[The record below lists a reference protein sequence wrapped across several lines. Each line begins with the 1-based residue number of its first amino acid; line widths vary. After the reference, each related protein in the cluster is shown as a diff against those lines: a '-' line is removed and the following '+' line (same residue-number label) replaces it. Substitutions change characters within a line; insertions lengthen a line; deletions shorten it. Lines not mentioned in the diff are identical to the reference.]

1 MAYIL
6 TADLG
11 TTSIKVLAF
20 DLQAKVLAEHA
31 TPVST
36 QRPQPDWAEQDPVFI
51 LRAVIDGLNAV
62 YAQVKP
68 LGQPLALSFSTAMHS
83 LIGLDENA
91 VPLTPSIIWS
101 DNRATATW
109 EGLSETQHQFFY
121 STSGIPAHPMTP
133 LLKLLWLRQ
142 NQADLFQK
150 VKRWVGIKDFVLA
163 HLSGEWLCDYSVA
176 GASGLLNLKTLD
188 WDHQLLAD
196 LKIQPG
202 QLPQACPSTQQCSL
216 TRHKFDLTPSKLE
229 LPIGLPIIVGG
240 SDGCLANLGAAASE
254 ADLVATIGT
263 SSAIRRF
270 VPNLQLDAQ
279 RRMFCYVLQENQY
292 VIGGGTNAGA
302 VVLEWLKNQ
311 ITHYQGSFYAFFELA
326 TPIPAGSE
334 GLIFL
339 PYLQGE
345 RAPWWNPKLRGSI
358 LNLDMRHTQAHL
370 VRAAMESIIYNL
382 KVIGEALQEQSKAKK
397 IIAGGGFA
405 RSKVWVQMM
414 ADVFQLPVH
423 LQDTPE
429 TSSLGAAKLALVA
442 LELPDFPEEEEG
454 TVYSPNPGLKDI
466 YEEGY
471 AAFLRG
477 VLTVFAFIF
486 WTYLEKCA

>member
-11 TTSIKVLAF
+11 TTSIKILAF
-20 DLQAKVLAEHA
+20 DLQGRVLAEHA
-31 TPVST
+31 TPVVT
-36 QRPQPDWAEQDPVFI
+36 QRPHPDWAEQDPVFI
-51 LRAVIDGLNAV
+51 LKAVIDGLNAV
-62 YAQVKP
+62 HVQVKH

-83 LIGLDENA
+83 LIGLDEKDA
-91 VPLTPSIIWS
+91 PITPSIIWS
-101 DNRATATW
+101 DNRATSIW
-109 EGLSETQHQFFY
+109 ESLSTEQHEYFY
-121 STSGIPAHPMTP
+121 TTSGIPAHPMTP
-133 LLKLLWLRQ
+133 LLKLLWLRK

-150 VKRWVGIKDFVLA
+150 AKRWVGIKDFVLA

-188 WDHQLLAD
+188 WDQQLLAD
-196 LKIQPG
+196 LKIQPK

-216 TRHKFDLTPSKLE
+216 NRHKFDLVPSVLE
-229 LPIGLPIIVGG
+229 LPIGLPIIVGS
-240 SDGCLANLGAAASE
+240 SDGCLANLGAGAGKS
-254 ADLVATIGT
+254 DLVATIGT

-279 RRMFCYVLQENQY
+279 RKVFCYVLQDTQY

-311 ITHYQGSFYAFFELA
+311 ITHFQGSFYEFFELA
-326 TPIPAGSE
+326 AHIAPGSE

-382 KVIGEALQEQSKAKK
+382 KVIGDALQEQSEAKK

-423 LQDTPE
+423 LQDSPE
-429 TSSLGAAKLALVA
+429 TSSLGAAKLALAA
-442 LELPDFPEEEEG
+442 LGLPDFPEENEG
-454 TVYSPNPGLKDI
+454 MVYSPNPGLKDV

-471 AAFLRG
+471 AAFLSG
-477 VLTVFAFIF
+477 VKGMRNVG
-486 WTYLEKCA
+486 K

>member
-20 DLQAKVLAEHA
+20 DLQAMVLAEHA
-31 TPVST
+31 TPVVT
-36 QRPQPDWAEQDPVFI
+36 QRPLPDWAEQDPVFI
-51 LRAVIDGLNAV
+51 LQAVIDGLNVV
-62 YAQVKP
+62 YGNIKH
-68 LGQPLALSFSTAMHS
+68 LGEPLALSFSTAMHS
-83 LIGLDENA
+83 LIGLDEKDA
-91 VPLTPSIIWS
+91 PITPSIIWS
-101 DNRATATW
+101 DNRAASIW
-109 EGLSETQHQFFY
+109 ESLSTEQHQYFY
-121 STSGIPAHPMTP
+121 ATSGIPGHPMTP
-133 LLKLLWLRQ
+133 LLKLMWLQQ
-142 NQADLFQK
+142 NQADLFRRA
-150 VKRWVGIKDFVLA
+150 KRWVGIKDFVLA
-163 HLSGEWLCDYSVA
+163 NLSGEWLCDYSVA
-176 GASGLLNLKTLD
+176 GASGLLNLKTLN
-188 WDHQLLAD
+188 WDQQLLAS
-196 LKIQPG
+196 LKIQPK
-202 QLPQACPSTQQCSL
+202 QLPHACPSLEQCIL
-216 TRHKFDLTPSKLE
+216 TRNKFDLIPSMLN

-254 ADLVATIGT
+254 SDLVATIGT

-270 VPNLQLDAQ
+270 VPDLQLDVQ
-279 RRMFCYVLQENQY
+279 RRVFCYVLQENQY

-311 ITHYQGSFYAFFELA
+311 ITHYQGSFYEFFDLA
-326 TPIPAGSE
+326 STVSAGSE

-358 LNLDMRHTQAHL
+358 LKLDMRHTQAHL

-429 TSSLGAAKLALVA
+429 TSSLGAAKLALLA
-442 LELPDFPEEEEG
+442 LGLPDFPGEEGG
-454 TVYSPNPGLKDI
+454 TVYSPNPGLQDA

-471 AAFLRG
+471 AAFLSG
-477 VLTVFAFIF
+477 VNGD
-486 WTYLEKCA
+486 EKC

>member
-20 DLQAKVLAEHA
+20 DLQGRVLAEHA
-31 TPVST
+31 TPVTT
-36 QRPQPDWAEQDPVFI
+36 QRPQPDWAEQDPIFI
-51 LRAVIDGLNAV
+51 LGAVVDGLNAV
-62 YAQVKP
+62 YDQVQT

-101 DNRATATW
+101 DNRATPVW
-109 EGLSETQHQFFY
+109 EALIEAQHQFFY

-133 LLKLLWLRQ
+133 LLKLMWFQQ
-142 NQADLFQK
+142 NQPALYRKIKQ
-150 VKRWVGIKDFVLA
+150 WVGIKDFVIAQLC
-163 HLSGEWLCDYSVA
+163 GEWLCDYSVG
-176 GASGLLNLKTLD
+176 GASGLLNLNTLD
-188 WDHQLLAD
+188 WDQALLEN
-196 LKIQPG
+196 LKIQAD
-202 QLPQACPSTQQCSL
+202 QLPRACPSTHQTVMVRNSFNLIPTKLSL
-216 TRHKFDLTPSKLE
+216 PL
-229 LPIGLPIIVGG
+229 GLPVVVGG

-254 ADLVATIGT
+254 TDLVATIGT

-270 VPNLQLDAQ
+270 APNLQLDAQ
-279 RRMFCYVLQENQY
+279 RRTFCYVLQKNQY

-311 ITHYQGSFYAFFELA
+311 ITHFQGSFYDFFDLA
-326 TPIPAGSE
+326 AAIPAGSE
-334 GLIFL
+334 GLVFL

-358 LNLDMRHTQAHL
+358 LNLNMRHTQAHL

-382 KVIGEALQEQSKAKK
+382 KVIGDALQEQSKAQK

-442 LELPDFPEEEEG
+442 LGLPDFPPEKEG
-454 TVYSPNPGLKDI
+454 MVFEPNSGLRAI
-466 YEEGY
+466 YAEGY
-471 AAFLRG
+471 LYFLKG
-477 VLTVFAFIF
+477 CTA
-486 WTYLEKCA
+486 